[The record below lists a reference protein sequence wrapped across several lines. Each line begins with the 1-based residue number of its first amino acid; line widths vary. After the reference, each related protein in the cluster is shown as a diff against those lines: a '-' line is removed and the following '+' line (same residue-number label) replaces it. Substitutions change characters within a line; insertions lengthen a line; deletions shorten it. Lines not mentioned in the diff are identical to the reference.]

1 LTAPPPSPSS
11 LFSSLSLTQ
20 AALSFLL
27 FLLSVSFFSSA
38 TTSRLLLSPNDAGA
52 ALSLVGAAF
61 EESSGTDAS
70 AAPGRVSAEAFRG
83 RSGGISGAAESAA
96 AAAAAAEPPPE
107 GNPNLSDAAPA
118 AETPPA
124 ETTAPPPPPPTTT
137 TTTLTLSPPPP
148 TPAPPSTTTS
158 VSTSQASA
166 ATLPPLAVSADGH
179 LTAGGTA
186 VELRG
191 LNWFGFEAGQTFVD
205 GTSWSGSGSALSHDA
220 LAVLWRIK
228 LLGFNAVRLPFSFEE
243 FSKAPRDVTSR
254 CDWVGDA
261 EVARS
266 VAPPG
271 VELPAAALAAVPPL
285 FASAPRGGSSNEGH
299 GGGASDPIPAV
310 TPAPGTQ
317 GLWEHKVTCNADV
330 PTTSVKERL
339 LWLTK
344 KCVAAGLYV
353 ILDDHISY
361 DTTILDDKAKW
372 VASWKELAADLARE
386 PSLAGAVMLVRNCF
400 ISKEKNRVWV

>member
-1 LTAPPPSPSS
+1 MTAPPPSPSS

-52 ALSLVGAAF
+52 ALPLVGAAF

-96 AAAAAAEPPPE
+96 AAAAAAEPLPE

-124 ETTAPPPPPPTTT
+124 ETT
-137 TTTLTLSPPPP
+137 
-148 TPAPPSTTTS
+148 APPSTTTS